1 MESLAR
7 WSRQKSRGGRRRT
20 ARRRRAR
27 GRARSPASSPLRGPY
42 DRRVAASLTVVGS
55 INLDLVVRVDR
66 LPRPGETL
74 SGATL
79 ERIPGGKG
87 ANQAV
92 AAARLGAGVRM
103 VGCIGGDS
111 YGEEALVGLRDAGIE
126 LDVSEVDAPTGIA
139 IILVAAGGDN
149 QIVVVPGRGAGRV
162 ALRRTAVAADRRRG
176 RRDTPRLMRTPV
188 LVDCDP
194 GHDDAIALLLALA
207 SPELELLGVTTV
219 AGNQTLDKTTAN
231 AIRLLEFMARTEIP
245 VAAGADRPL
254 VREQY
259 VAAYVHGETGMD
271 GPDLPAAKGAPL
283 DRHAVDFLAD

>member
-126 LDVSEVDAPTGIA
+126 LDA
-139 IILVAAGGDN
+139 IE
-149 QIVVVPGRGAGRV
+149 
-162 ALRRTAVAADRRRG
+162 
-176 RRDTPRLMRTPV
+176 
-188 LVDCDP
+188 
-194 GHDDAIALLLALA
+194 LLLALA

-219 AGNQTLDKTTAN
+219 AGNQTLEKTTAN
-231 AIRLLEFMARTEIP
+231 AIRVLDFAGHKGIP
-245 VAAGADRPL
+245 VAAG
-254 VREQY
+254 
-259 VAAYVHGETGMD
+259 GE
-271 GPDLPAAKGAPL
+271 GPPRPAALPSPY
-283 DRHAVDFLAD
+283 R